1 MSEAKEQTMPYQ
13 SVQDVPE
20 RELMCL
26 GDLQRFNGTPAL
38 VLCEACHLG
47 LLGFNSDP
55 DSETQPGQECARCGA
70 VRPTELRGGLQDAT
84 DGLVAARLAGATDA
98 DVAKVLRDVRYY
110 VANER
115 WKRGEGPPPS
125 VALGL

>member
-1 MSEAKEQTMPYQ
+1 VTTYQ

-26 GDLQRFNGTPAL
+26 GDSQRFNGTPAL

-47 LLGFNSDP
+47 LLGFNS
-55 DSETQPGQECARCGA
+55 ETQPGQECARCGA
-70 VRPTELRGGLQDAT
+70 VRPSELRGGLQDAM